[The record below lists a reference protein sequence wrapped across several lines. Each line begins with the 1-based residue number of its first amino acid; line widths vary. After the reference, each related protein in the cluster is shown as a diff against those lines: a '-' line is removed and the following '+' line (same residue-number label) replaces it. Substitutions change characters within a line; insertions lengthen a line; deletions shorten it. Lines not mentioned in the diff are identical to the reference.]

1 MAEDAAQVSPTFG
14 DGGLVG
20 GAIIRGGGGGRAA
33 GAAPAAPSGVINHIS
48 FGIKDWNTEVM
59 RYEFIKRGLTPR
71 NDFTGNLQS
80 YHVRDA
86 MGWDLQVGN
95 KIGPSTWGE

>member
-1 MAEDAAQVSPTFG
+1 M
-14 DGGLVG
+14 
-20 GAIIRGGGGGRAA
+20 
-33 GAAPAAPSGVINHIS
+33 
-48 FGIKDWNTEVM
+48 KDWNTQVM
-59 RYEFIKRGLTPR
+59 KYEFIARGLTPR

-86 MGWDLQVGN
+86 MGWDLQIGN

>member
-1 MAEDAAQVSPTFG
+1 M
-14 DGGLVG
+14 
-20 GAIIRGGGGGRAA
+20 
-33 GAAPAAPSGVINHIS
+33 
-48 FGIKDWNTEVM
+48 KDWNTEVF

-86 MGWDLQVGN
+86 QGWDLQIGN
-95 KIGPSTWGE
+95 KIGPSTWSE